1 MRSIKELIKR
11 RRLQLL
17 IHSYIYYELND
28 NIVSD
33 ATWSK
38 WAMELVKLQNDYP
51 DIAKEVKFNEE
62 FQDFDG
68 STGFDL
74 AKRADIDAISKAHY
88 LLSIRGKKKK

>member
-38 WAMELVKLQNDYP
+38 WAMELVKLQVSMAADKTKGINYVKSTSGKN
-51 DIAKEVKFNEE
+51 AQKLSKELK
-62 FQDFDG
+62 D
-68 STGFDL
+68 
-74 AKRADIDAISKAHY
+74 
-88 LLSIRGKKKK
+88 GKKL